1 MSLLSGTAFLNY
13 KAEQVVLGGLI
24 KRDNFYY
31 KVGQLFYKLGQELQ
45 SSGVEEADERNRG
58 NRFWQP
64 TPSFNPN
71 FPGNRHFTPIGMR

>member
-31 KVGQLFYKLGQELQ
+31 KVGQLFL
-45 SSGVEEADERNRG
+45 
-58 NRFWQP
+58 
-64 TPSFNPN
+64 
-71 FPGNRHFTPIGMR
+71 